1 MTAIETAESLIYDAR
16 MQGFDRKTAIKVVAF
31 AVDKIINKTGI
42 PLSECSEWIEVMEQL
57 EFMV

>member
-1 MTAIETAESLIYDAR
+1 MTARETAESLIEDAK
-16 MQGFDRKTAIKVVAF
+16 MQGFDRQTAIQVAAF

-42 PLSECSEWIEVMEQL
+42 PLSEYSEWIEVMEEL